1 MQWKDEELGLLIV
14 RVNVRAKRLVFRT
27 KNDAVYISVP
37 PGTTAAEV
45 KQAVEKLR
53 PRLLAN
59 RRQLA
64 RPLIDLDYRIEAPH
78 FQLSVVLWEG
88 RSFYANS
95 KVGSTQLVCPQDT
108 DFSDERLQQWL
119 RAVVEESLRRH
130 AKAFLPGRLE
140 ALSRQTGLAYAGVKI
155 NSSKGR
161 WGSCSAR
168 KSINLSCYLLLLPTH
183 LIDYVLLHELCHT
196 REMNHGTHFWALLN
210 RLTDGKALSLRE
222 ELKQYR
228 AEV

>member
-78 FQLSVVLWEG
+78 FQLSVVLGEG

-108 DFSDERLQQWL
+108 DFSDG
-119 RAVVEESLRRH
+119 
-130 AKAFLPGRLE
+130 GRVF
-140 ALSRQTGLAYAGVKI
+140 AASCKGVSSGQTGGFVP
-155 NSSKGR
+155 SDRFG
-161 WGSCSAR
+161 
-168 KSINLSCYLLLLPTH
+168 
-183 LIDYVLLHELCHT
+183 LC
-196 REMNHGTHFWALLN
+196 RSENQL
-210 RLTDGKALSLRE
+210 
-222 ELKQYR
+222 Q
-228 AEV
+228 

>member
-78 FQLSVVLWEG
+78 FQLSVVLGE
-88 RSFYANS
+88 
-95 KVGSTQLVCPQDT
+95 D
-108 DFSDERLQQWL
+108 
-119 RAVVEESLRRH
+119 
-130 AKAFLPGRLE
+130 
-140 ALSRQTGLAYAGVKI
+140 ALFMRI
-155 NSSKGR
+155 
-161 WGSCSAR
+161 R
-168 KSINLSCYLLLLPTH
+168 K
-183 LIDYVLLHELCHT
+183 
-196 REMNHGTHFWALLN
+196 WALRSLFVLRIRISVMN
-210 RLTDGKALSLRE
+210 GFSSGCVLWWKSLCGVMQRRFFRADWRLCPVRPVWLMQE
-222 ELKQYR
+222 
-228 AEV
+228 